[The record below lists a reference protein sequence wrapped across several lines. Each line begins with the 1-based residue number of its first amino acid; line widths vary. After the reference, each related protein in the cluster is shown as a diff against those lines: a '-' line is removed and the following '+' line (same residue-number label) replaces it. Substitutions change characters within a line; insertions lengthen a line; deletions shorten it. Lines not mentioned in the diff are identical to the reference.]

1 MANEVGKGVVPIEPN
16 VDGFGAALEQGIK
29 REGEPAA
36 KEGARQLQMAMA
48 GVFTAGAALLGKSVF
63 DAAGFERQM
72 NEVFTLLPGITG
84 EAMGEMTGDVKA
96 FATEFGILPQ
106 EVVPALYSSLSAGVP
121 AGNVFEFMETAT
133 KLAKGGVTDLETAVD
148 GLTSVVN
155 AYGADVLPAQQAS
168 DLLFTTVKL
177 GKTTVAELSSA
188 IFQVTPTAAALGVEF
203 GNVTAALAAMT
214 LQGVPTS
221 VATTQLRQLFV
232 ELSKSGSGTAKVFEE
247 LAGKTFKQFIAD
259 GGDLQGALQ
268 MLEYHAGAT
277 GIGINDLFGSV
288 EAGSAALALTGGGTE
303 AFSNALAGMEESA
316 GATDAAFDTM
326 NQGLAA
332 TLDKL
337 KAKFAVSLIEI
348 GTAIAPTVQT
358 IGMALGGLLEV
369 FSALPGPMQAIAL
382 IFVTLSAGAFAFSR
396 QIVATVQLLKG
407 LSGVMTA
414 LAANPWV
421 LGLMALV
428 VIAMAVITHWEEVKK
443 FFEGVVM
450 FFKALFS
457 GFTEDEGTR
466 FEMWA
471 LRIRDIFGTI
481 RDAVVE
487 IFGII
492 RDAIVGTWN
501 DVAGAT
507 VGAWDQIYGT
517 VTGVISTITGLITAI
532 PTTVTNAFTTLANI
546 IAGPFISAFAA
557 IKAAWNSTVGGFG
570 FTAPSWIPG
579 FGGNGFTIPRMAQGG
594 VLTGPSL
601 FMGGEY
607 PGAASNPEIV
617 TPQNIMRETV
627 VDAITSV
634 GAPISI
640 SLTMHVDAGVTDP
653 RFFEDRATD
662 IVRVVQRELDRDR
675 RASGRATTGVAA

>member
-1 MANEVGKGVVPIEPN
+1 MANEVGKGVVPIEPS

-48 GVFTAGAALLGKSVF
+48 GVFAAGAAALTKSVF
-63 DAAGFERQM
+63 DSAGFDRQM
-72 NEVFTLLPGITG
+72 REVFTLLPDITG
-84 EAMGEMTGDVKA
+84 EAMGTMTDDVKA
-96 FATEFGILPQ
+96 FATEFAILPQ
-106 EVVPALYSSLSAGVP
+106 DVVPALYSSLSAGVP
-121 AGNVFEFMETAT
+121 ADNVFDFMETAT
-133 KLAKGGVTDLETAVD
+133 KLAKGGVTELEVAVD

-177 GKTTVAELSSA
+177 GKTTVAELSAA

-247 LAGKTFKQFIAD
+247 LAGKTFKQFIAE

-268 MLEYHAGAT
+268 MLETHAADAGL
-277 GIGINDLFGSV
+277 GINDLFGSV
-288 EAGSAALALTGGGTE
+288 EAGGAALALTGGGTE
-303 AFSNALAGMEESA
+303 AFTNALAGMADSA
-316 GATDAAFDTM
+316 GATDAAFETM
-326 NQGLAA
+326 NQGLAV
-332 TLDKL
+332 TMDRL
-337 KAKFAVSLIEI
+337 KAQFAVSLINI
-348 GTAIAPTVQT
+348 GDAIAPTVAV
-358 IGMALGGLLEV
+358 IGEGLGLLLEL
-369 FSALPGPMQAIAL
+369 FSALPGPMQAFGL
-382 IFVTLSAGAFAFSR
+382 IFITMSAGAFAFSR
-396 QIVATVQLLKG
+396 QIVATVQILKS
-407 LSGVMTA
+407 LSSVMTM
-414 LAANPWV
+414 LSANPWV

-428 VIAMAVITHWEEVKK
+428 LIATAIITHWEEVKQ
-443 FFEGVVM
+443 FFSDLVD
-450 FFKALFS
+450 FLDALFYGWTQGQATQWEEWGLKVREVIGS
-457 GFTEDEGTR
+457 LFSFITDGITGLG
-466 FEMWA
+466 MV
-471 LRIRDIFGTI
+471 IG
-481 RDAVVE
+481 DAW
-487 IFGII
+487 G
-492 RDAIVGTWN
+492 AIT
-501 DVAGAT
+501 GAT
-507 VGAWDQIYGT
+507 AAAWGAIYGT
-517 VTGVISTITGLITAI
+517 VTGVLNTVIGLITGI
-532 PTTVTNAFTTLANI
+532 PNTVTTAFGNLADM
-546 IAGPFISAFAA
+546 IAAPFLAAFAA

-607 PGAASNPEIV
+607 PGAAQNPEIV
-617 TPQNIMRETV
+617 APQSIMRETV
-627 VDAITSV
+627 VDALTSV
-634 GAPISI
+634 GAPITI
-640 SLTMHVDAGVTDP
+640 SLVMNVDAGVTDP

-675 RASGRATTGVAA
+675 RAAGRPTTGVAA